1 MVPLAPIPVEIHA
14 RDIVVATLG
23 TAMLPVVMRTR
34 AEQRRKLSLLTRSL
48 ILRHLKILVA
58 ITLTVLLFQF
68 QLWRFLL
75 PSAGAFPELSPL
87 SSGIGSSASCS
98 GSISMS
104 GSCSCSG
111 SFSLGSVSVIG
122 ADSE

>member
-1 MVPLAPIPVEIHA
+1 MVPLALIPVEIHA
-14 RDIVVATLG
+14 RDIVVAALG
-23 TAMLPVVMRTR
+23 TAMLPVVMHAR
-34 AEQRRKLSLLTRSL
+34 AEQRRKLSLLTQSL

-87 SSGIGSSASCS
+87 SSGICSLTSCS

-104 GSCSCSG
+104 GSCSYSG
-111 SFSLGSVSVIG
+111 SFFLGSVSVIG
-122 ADSE
+122 AGME

>member
-1 MVPLAPIPVEIHA
+1 MVPLALIPVEIHA
-14 RDIVVATLG
+14 RDIVVAALG

-48 ILRHLKILVA
+48 LLRPLKILVA

-104 GSCSCSG
+104 GSCSG

-122 ADSE
+122 AGSE